1 MCLICTLIEAGRCYA
16 VIGHSVF
23 FRLQGLA
30 KGQLP
35 PQCTYTEIRLVL
47 IFSPHT
53 HMHYSSCCS
62 HFLAHFINYKFSFEH
77 LWLTITLYDRIQYTV
92 QIFAVFAFLAY
103 SKHTRRA
110 MPLFL
115 LPNIV
120 MQANCLEYFVEEHV
134 ITVTLQMGLYYYHH
148 LPANIW
154 YLDAE
159 QGSHYWTDAD
169 LLFHSQPS
177 HCLTDGMGGWGG
189 GKPGR
194 YHWPSSPPHQLH
206 QQHATCIMGPTHPLL
221 WQKLNCPQ
229 APQYNRALSPAS
241 CVEQLPPLAPWS
253 LNKFSSSQRDVSCSL
268 GLWLF
273 INNGINNC
281 CWGKKIVLKT
291 VRKIIIIKKKPH
303 RSTYWD
309 DLWW

>member
-1 MCLICTLIEAGRCYA
+1 MCLICTLIEAGQCYA
-16 VIGHSVF
+16 VIGQSVF

-35 PQCTYTEIRLVL
+35 PQCTYTEIRVVL

-77 LWLTITLYDRIQYTV
+77 LWITLYNRIQYTV

-110 MPLFL
+110 MPLFSL
-115 LPNIV
+115 SNII
-120 MQANCLEYFVEEHV
+120 MQANRNYCLEYFVEEHV

-177 HCLTDGMGGWGG
+177 HSVPDRWDGGLGGW
-189 GKPGR
+189 
-194 YHWPSSPPHQLH
+194 
-206 QQHATCIMGPTHPLL
+206 
-221 WQKLNCPQ
+221 
-229 APQYNRALSPAS
+229 
-241 CVEQLPPLAPWS
+241 
-253 LNKFSSSQRDVSCSL
+253 
-268 GLWLF
+268 
-273 INNGINNC
+273 
-281 CWGKKIVLKT
+281 
-291 VRKIIIIKKKPH
+291 
-303 RSTYWD
+303 
-309 DLWW
+309 